1 MARTG
6 YGAAALLL
14 SVLAMLLIFATAC
27 RNQGSE
33 RLVFQE
39 DFDGALA
46 GTVTGGATVVK
57 VGNEQASALLL
68 EPGESYVTK
77 IPIWGSSV
85 QASFQMV
92 GHIRPDANLNF
103 RAVAPS
109 GERVEKAF
117 SPVDART
124 WQAKQVDLNSLA
136 GEIVTI
142 TIEVSEADLESQVL
156 ISGLKIVDRS
166 AGALTA
172 ADVLP
177 YGAIAVVVVSILVG
191 AGVGAGAYRR
201 VRVTMA
207 EGAANVGGLDQ
218 RVGDGVRTLERLSQG
233 VSANT
238 TKVEEGQFRID
249 DLGVRMTD
257 FRRYIEE
264 QNAQFARKLSS
275 IENVQDEIAR
285 LGVGLDNVTSQT
297 NELGRKSE
305 EQASLFETLSQ
316 TVELSSA
323 RINATATEVDQLAE
337 RVLANVRETERL
349 VALQARLIHAMVS
362 KSNEL
367 DPEGGNV
374 EYADA
379 AAGGHD

>member
-14 SVLAMLLIFATAC
+14 SVLAMLLIFSTAC
-27 RNQGSE
+27 GTQGTGN
-33 RLVFQE
+33 RLVFEE
-39 DFDGALA
+39 DFEGPLA
-46 GTVTGGATVVK
+46 GTVVGADVTE
-57 VGNEQASALLL
+57 VGNGEASALLI
-68 EPGESYVTK
+68 EPGDSYTTK
-77 IPIWGSSV
+77 VPIEGDC

-92 GHIRPDANLNF
+92 GHIRPDATLYF
-103 RAVAPS
+103 RAVTPS
-109 GERVEKAF
+109 GESVEKYF
-117 SPVDART
+117 TPIDART
-124 WQAKQVDLNSLA
+124 WQTEHVDLDSLA
-136 GEIVTI
+136 GEIATI

-156 ISGLKIVDRS
+156 ISGLRIVERS

-177 YGAIAVVVVSILVG
+177 YGVLAAVAVSIMLA
-191 AGVGAGAYRR
+191 AGVGVGTYRR
-201 VRVTMA
+201 MRISVA
-207 EGAANVGGLDQ
+207 EGAANIGGLDQ
-218 RVGDGVRTLERLSQG
+218 RVGDGVRTIERLSEG
-233 VSANT
+233 VHATT

-275 IENVQDEIAR
+275 LENVQDEIAK
-285 LGVGLDNVTSQT
+285 LGVGLHNVTSQT
-297 NELGRKSE
+297 DEMRRKSE
-305 EQASLFETLSQ
+305 EQANLFETLSQ

-323 RINATATEVDQLAE
+323 RIDATATEVDQLAE

>member
-14 SVLAMLLIFATAC
+14 SVLAMLLIFSTAC
-27 RNQGSE
+27 GTQGTGN
-33 RLVFQE
+33 RLVFEE
-39 DFDGALA
+39 DFEGPLA
-46 GTVTGGATVVK
+46 GTVVGADVTE
-57 VGNEQASALLL
+57 VGNGEASALLI
-68 EPGESYVTK
+68 EPGDSYTTK
-77 IPIWGSSV
+77 VPIEGDC

-92 GHIRPDANLNF
+92 GHIRPDATLYF
-103 RAVAPS
+103 RAVTPS
-109 GERVEKAF
+109 GESVEKYF
-117 SPVDART
+117 TPIDART
-124 WQAKQVDLNSLA
+124 WQTEHVDLDSLA
-136 GEIVTI
+136 GEIATI

-156 ISGLKIVDRS
+156 ISGLRIVERS

-177 YGAIAVVVVSILVG
+177 YGVLAAVAVSIMLA
-191 AGVGAGAYRR
+191 AGVGVGTYRR
-201 VRVTMA
+201 MRISVA
-207 EGAANVGGLDQ
+207 EGAANIGGLDQ
-218 RVGDGVRTLERLSQG
+218 RVGDGVRTIERLSEG
-233 VSANT
+233 VHATT

-275 IENVQDEIAR
+275 LENVQDEIAK
-285 LGVGLDNVTSQT
+285 LGVGLHNVTSQT
-297 NELGRKSE
+297 DEMRRKSE

-362 KSNEL
+362 KLERAR
-367 DPEGGNV
+367 PRGR
-374 EYADA
+374 
-379 AAGGHD
+379 

>member
-1 MARTG
+1 
-6 YGAAALLL
+6 
-14 SVLAMLLIFATAC
+14 MLLIFATAC
-27 RNQGSE
+27 GTQGTGN
-33 RLVFQE
+33 RLVFEE
-39 DFDGALA
+39 DFEGPLA
-46 GTVTGGATVVK
+46 GTVVGADVTK
-57 VGNEQASALLL
+57 VGNGEASALLI
-68 EPGESYVTK
+68 EPGDSYTTK
-77 IPIWGSSV
+77 VPIEGDC

-92 GHIRPDANLNF
+92 GHIRPDATLYF
-103 RAVAPS
+103 RAVTPS
-109 GERVEKAF
+109 GESVEKYF
-117 SPVDART
+117 TPLDART
-124 WQAKQVDLNSLA
+124 WQTRRVDLDSLA
-136 GEIVTI
+136 GEIATI
-142 TIEVSEADLESQVL
+142 TIEVTEADLESQVL
-156 ISGLKIVDRS
+156 ISGLRIVDRS
-166 AGALTA
+166 AGGLTA
-172 ADVLP
+172 ADIIP

-238 TKVEEGQFRID
+238 TKVEEGQVRID
-249 DLGVRMTD
+249 DLGVLMTD

-275 IENVQDEIAR
+275 IENVQDEMR
-285 LGVGLDNVTSQT
+285 
-297 NELGRKSE
+297 RKTE
-305 EQASLFETLSQ
+305 EQSARIDRLSQ

-323 RINATATEVDQLAE
+323 RIDATATEVDQLAE